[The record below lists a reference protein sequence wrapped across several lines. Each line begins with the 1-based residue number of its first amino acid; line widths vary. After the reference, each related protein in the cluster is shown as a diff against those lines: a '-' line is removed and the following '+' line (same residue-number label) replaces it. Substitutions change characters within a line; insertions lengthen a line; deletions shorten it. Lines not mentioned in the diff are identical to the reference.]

1 MNSNSLRTET
11 AERIS
16 SLASRRRDLVAALND
31 TARAD
36 GYGDHSHAHAALA
49 AHDAEAGR
57 LAARLRAIDMAG
69 SDGGRRDGTAGSGSV
84 VKFLQDGRLRAAR
97 LTVGPGSGGG
107 DGILPASL
115 NSPLGSA
122 LHGARAGDTTFAEL
136 FGEEV
141 ELRVVEVL

>member
-1 MNSNSLRTET
+1 MDTMRSET
-11 AERIS
+11 AERLS

-57 LAARLRAIDMAG
+57 LAIRLRAIDMAG
-69 SDGGRRDGTAGSGSV
+69 SSGVRIDGAAGAGSLV
-84 VKFLQDGRLRAAR
+84 RFLQDGRLRAAR
-97 LTVGPGSGGG
+97 LTVGPGPSEEG
-107 DGILPASL
+107 GILPASL

-122 LHGARAGDTTFAEL
+122 LNGARAGDTTFAEL